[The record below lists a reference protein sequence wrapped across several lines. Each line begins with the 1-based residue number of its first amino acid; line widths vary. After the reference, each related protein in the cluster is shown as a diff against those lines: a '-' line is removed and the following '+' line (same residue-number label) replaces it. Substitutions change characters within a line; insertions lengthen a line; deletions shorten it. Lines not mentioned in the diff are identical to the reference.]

1 MSISVKL
8 SVYYIN
14 KMEKDGMVMKILVV
28 DDEQRIRELIGQY
41 LRVAG
46 YDVDEAK
53 DGIEA
58 LDKVSKGDID
68 LCILDVMMPFMD
80 GITCLKEMRS
90 RGFKTPV
97 IILSAKG
104 EEYDK
109 IAGFDAGTD
118 DYVVKP
124 FSPKELMAR
133 VKAVVNR
140 TNPEMAESKERYIF
154 GGLVIDVP
162 SHSIKIDGETINV
175 TPKEFDLL
183 VCLVQNKG
191 VALSRERILLK
202 VWNYDY
208 FGEDRTVD
216 THIKMLR
223 SHLKDYRDCIVT
235 VWGVGYKFEPK
246 E

>member
-1 MSISVKL
+1 
-8 SVYYIN
+8 
-14 KMEKDGMVMKILVV
+14 MKILVV
-28 DDEQRIRELIGQY
+28 DDEPKIRELIGQY
-41 LRVAG
+41 LTVAG
-46 YDVDEAK
+46 YETEFAK

-58 LDKVSKGDID
+58 LNIISKGDID
-68 LCILDVMMPFMD
+68 MVILDVMMPFMD

-109 IAGFDAGTD
+109 ITGFEAGTD

-133 VKAVVNR
+133 VKAVAMR
-140 TNPEMAESKERYIF
+140 ANPELTENNEKYIF
-154 GGLVIDVP
+154 GDLVIDVP
-162 SHSIKIDGETINV
+162 SHSIKIKGELINV

-223 SHLKDYRDCIVT
+223 SHLKDYRDCIET

>member
-1 MSISVKL
+1 
-8 SVYYIN
+8 
-14 KMEKDGMVMKILVV
+14 MKILVV
-28 DDEQRIRELIGQY
+28 DDEPKIRELIGQY
-41 LRVAG
+41 LAVAG
-46 YDVDEAK
+46 YETDFAK

-58 LDKVSKGDID
+58 LNIIAKGDID
-68 LCILDVMMPFMD
+68 MCILDVMMPFMD

-109 IAGFDAGTD
+109 ITGFEAGTD

-133 VKAVVNR
+133 VKAVAMR
-140 TNPEMAESKERYIF
+140 ANPEMTENNEKYIF
-154 GGLVIDVP
+154 GDLVIDVP
-162 SHSIKIDGETINV
+162 SHSIKIKGEYINV

-223 SHLKDYRDCIVT
+223 SHLKEYRDCIET

>member
-1 MSISVKL
+1 
-8 SVYYIN
+8 
-14 KMEKDGMVMKILVV
+14 MKILVV
-28 DDEQRIRELIGQY
+28 DDEPKIRELIGQY
-41 LRVAG
+41 LTVAG
-46 YDVDEAK
+46 YETEFAK

-58 LDKVSKGDID
+58 LNIVTKGDID
-68 LCILDVMMPFMD
+68 LVILDVMMPFMD
-80 GITCLKEMRS
+80 GITCLKEMRT

-109 IAGFDAGTD
+109 ITGFEAGTD

-133 VKAVVNR
+133 VKAVPMR
-140 TNPEMAESKERYIF
+140 ANPDLTENNEKYIF
-154 GGLVIDVP
+154 GDLVIDVP
-162 SHSIKIDGETINV
+162 SHSIKIKGEYINV

-223 SHLKDYRDCIVT
+223 SHLKEYRDCIET

>member
-1 MSISVKL
+1 
-8 SVYYIN
+8 
-14 KMEKDGMVMKILVV
+14 MKILVV
-28 DDEQRIRELIGQY
+28 DDEQRIRELIRQY
-41 LRVAG
+41 LIVAG
-46 YDVDEAK
+46 YEVEEAS
-53 DGIEA
+53 DGIDA
-58 LDKVSKGDID
+58 LTKLSKGDID

-80 GITCLKEMRS
+80 GIACLKEMRS
-90 RGFKTPV
+90 RGFNTPV

-109 IAGFDAGTD
+109 IQGFDAGTD

-140 TNPEMAESKERYIF
+140 ANPEAVSENKEKYIF
-154 GGLVIDVP
+154 GGLVIDVS
-162 SHSIKIDGETINV
+162 SHSVKIDGEIINV

-208 FGEDRTVD
+208 YGEDRTVD

-223 SHLKDYRDCIVT
+223 GHLGDYRDCIVT

>member
-1 MSISVKL
+1 
-8 SVYYIN
+8 
-14 KMEKDGMVMKILVV
+14 MKILVV

-41 LRVAG
+41 LTVAG
-46 YDVDEAK
+46 YDVEEAK

-58 LDKVSKGDID
+58 LTKISKGDID

-80 GITCLKEMRS
+80 GITALREMRS

-109 IAGFDAGTD
+109 ITGFDAGTD

-140 TNPEMAESKERYIF
+140 ANPEMAENKERYIF

-162 SHSIKIDGETINV
+162 SHSIKIDGEIINV

-208 FGEDRTVD
+208 YGEDRTVD

>member
-1 MSISVKL
+1 MNRAKNLPLSTVPFVSVCLPSRTSVQAL
-8 SVYYIN
+8 SVF
-14 KMEKDGMVMKILVV
+14 LF
-28 DDEQRIRELIGQY
+28 R
-41 LRVAG
+41 
-46 YDVDEAK
+46 
-53 DGIEA
+53 
-58 LDKVSKGDID
+58 KGKRTG
-68 LCILDVMMPFMD
+68 L
-80 GITCLKEMRS
+80 S
-90 RGFKTPV
+90 SV

-109 IAGFDAGTD
+109 ISGFEAGTD

-133 VKAVVNR
+133 VKAVIAR

-154 GGLVIDVP
+154 GGLVVDVA
-162 SHSIKIDGETINV
+162 SHSIRIDGEIVNV
-175 TPKEFDLL
+175 TPKEFDLM

-191 VALSRERILLK
+191 VALSRERILMK

-208 FGEDRTVD
+208 YGEDRTVD

-223 SHLKDYRDCIVT
+223 GHLGDYRDCIVT

>member
-1 MSISVKL
+1 
-8 SVYYIN
+8 
-14 KMEKDGMVMKILVV
+14 MKILVV
-28 DDEQRIRELIGQY
+28 DDEPKIRELIGQY
-41 LRVAG
+41 LTVAG
-46 YDVDEAK
+46 YETEFAK

-58 LDKVSKGDID
+58 LNIVTKGDID
-68 LCILDVMMPFMD
+68 LVILDVMMPFMD

-109 IAGFDAGTD
+109 ITGFEAGTD

-133 VKAVVNR
+133 VKAVAMR
-140 TNPEMAESKERYIF
+140 ANPELTENNEKYIF
-154 GGLVIDVP
+154 GDLVIDVP
-162 SHSIKIDGETINV
+162 SHSIKIKGEYINV

-208 FGEDRTVD
+208 FGEYRTVD
-216 THIKMLR
+216 THFKMLR
-223 SHLKDYRDCIVT
+223 SHLKEYRDCIET

>member
-1 MSISVKL
+1 
-8 SVYYIN
+8 
-14 KMEKDGMVMKILVV
+14 MKILVV
-28 DDEQRIRELIGQY
+28 DDEPKIRELIGQY
-41 LRVAG
+41 LTVAG
-46 YDVDEAK
+46 YETEFAK

-58 LDKVSKGDID
+58 LNIISKGDID
-68 LCILDVMMPFMD
+68 MVILDVMMPFMD

-109 IAGFDAGTD
+109 ITGFEAGTD
-118 DYVVKP
+118 DYIVKP

-133 VKAVVNR
+133 IKAVAMR
-140 TNPEMAESKERYIF
+140 TNPDFNENNEKYIF
-154 GGLVIDVP
+154 GDLVIDVP
-162 SHSIKIDGETINV
+162 SHSIKIKGEYINV

-223 SHLKDYRDCIVT
+223 SHLKEYRDCIET

>member
-1 MSISVKL
+1 
-8 SVYYIN
+8 
-14 KMEKDGMVMKILVV
+14 MKILVV
-28 DDEQRIRELIGQY
+28 DDEPKIRELIGQY
-41 LRVAG
+41 LTVAG
-46 YDVDEAK
+46 YETEFAK

-58 LDKVSKGDID
+58 LNIVSKGDID
-68 LCILDVMMPFMD
+68 MVILDVMMPFMD

-109 IAGFDAGTD
+109 ITGFEAGTD
-118 DYVVKP
+118 DYIVKP

-133 VKAVVNR
+133 IKAVAMR
-140 TNPEMAESKERYIF
+140 ANPELTENNEKYIF
-154 GGLVIDVP
+154 GDLVIDVP
-162 SHSIKIDGETINV
+162 SHSIKIKGEYINV

-223 SHLKDYRDCIVT
+223 SHLGEYRDCIQT

>member
-1 MSISVKL
+1 
-8 SVYYIN
+8 
-14 KMEKDGMVMKILVV
+14 MKILVV
-28 DDEQRIRELIGQY
+28 DDEPRIRELIGQY
-41 LRVAG
+41 LTVAG
-46 YDVDEAK
+46 YDVENAK

-58 LDKVSKGDID
+58 LAKIGKGDID

-80 GITCLKEMRS
+80 GLSCLKEMRT

-109 IAGFDAGTD
+109 ITGFEAGTD

-133 VKAVVNR
+133 VKAVAQR
-140 TNPEMAESKERYIF
+140 ANPEIAESKERYIF
-154 GGLVIDVP
+154 GGLIVDVP
-162 SHSIKIDGETINV
+162 SHSIKIDGEVINV

-191 VALSRERILLK
+191 IALSRERILLK

-235 VWGVGYKFEPK
+235 VWSVGYKFEPK

>member
-1 MSISVKL
+1 
-8 SVYYIN
+8 
-14 KMEKDGMVMKILVV
+14 MKILVV
-28 DDEQRIRELIGQY
+28 DDEPKIRELIGQY
-41 LRVAG
+41 LTVAG
-46 YDVDEAK
+46 YETDFAK

-58 LDKVSKGDID
+58 LNIISKGDID
-68 LCILDVMMPFMD
+68 MCILDVMMPFMD
-80 GITCLKEMRS
+80 GITCLKEMRG

-109 IAGFDAGTD
+109 ITGFEAGTD

-133 VKAVVNR
+133 VKAVAMR
-140 TNPEMAESKERYIF
+140 SNPEMTENTEKYIF
-154 GGLVIDVP
+154 GDLVIDVP
-162 SHSIKIDGETINV
+162 SHSIKIKGEYVNV

-223 SHLKDYRDCIVT
+223 SHLKEYRDCIET

>member
-1 MSISVKL
+1 
-8 SVYYIN
+8 
-14 KMEKDGMVMKILVV
+14 MKILVV
-28 DDEQRIRELIGQY
+28 DDEPKIRELIGQY
-41 LRVAG
+41 ITVAG
-46 YDVDEAK
+46 YETEFAK

-58 LDKVSKGDID
+58 LNIISKGDID
-68 LCILDVMMPFMD
+68 MVILDVMMPFMD

-104 EEYDK
+104 EECDK
-109 IAGFDAGTD
+109 ITGFEAGTD
-118 DYVVKP
+118 DYIVKP

-133 VKAVVNR
+133 IKAVAMR
-140 TNPEMAESKERYIF
+140 TNPELTENNEKYIF
-154 GGLVIDVP
+154 GDLVIDVP
-162 SHSIKIDGETINV
+162 SHSIKIKGEYINV

-223 SHLKDYRDCIVT
+223 SHLGEYRDCIET

>member
-1 MSISVKL
+1 
-8 SVYYIN
+8 
-14 KMEKDGMVMKILVV
+14 MKILVV
-28 DDEQRIRELIGQY
+28 DDEPKIRELIGQY
-41 LRVAG
+41 ITVAG
-46 YDVDEAK
+46 YETEFAK

-58 LDKVSKGDID
+58 LNIISKGDID
-68 LCILDVMMPFMD
+68 MVILDVMMPFMD

-109 IAGFDAGTD
+109 ITGFEAGTD

-133 VKAVVNR
+133 VKAVALR
-140 TNPEMAESKERYIF
+140 ANPELTENNEKYIF
-154 GGLVIDVP
+154 GDLVIDVP
-162 SHSIKIDGETINV
+162 SHSIKIKGEYINV

-223 SHLKDYRDCIVT
+223 SHLKDYRDCIQT

>member
-1 MSISVKL
+1 
-8 SVYYIN
+8 
-14 KMEKDGMVMKILVV
+14 MKILVV
-28 DDEQRIRELIGQY
+28 DDEPKIRELIGQY
-41 LRVAG
+41 ITVAG
-46 YDVDEAK
+46 YETEFAK

-58 LDKVSKGDID
+58 LNIISKGDID
-68 LCILDVMMPFMD
+68 MVILDVMMPFMD

-109 IAGFDAGTD
+109 ITGFEAGTD
-118 DYVVKP
+118 DYIVKP

-133 VKAVVNR
+133 IKAVAMR
-140 TNPEMAESKERYIF
+140 TNPDFNENNEKYIF
-154 GGLVIDVP
+154 GDLVIDVP
-162 SHSIKIDGETINV
+162 SHSIKIKGEYINV

-223 SHLKDYRDCIVT
+223 SHLGEYRDCIET

>member
-1 MSISVKL
+1 
-8 SVYYIN
+8 
-14 KMEKDGMVMKILVV
+14 MKILVV
-28 DDEQRIRELIGQY
+28 DDEPKIRELIGQY
-41 LRVAG
+41 LTVAG
-46 YDVDEAK
+46 YETEFAK

-58 LDKVSKGDID
+58 LNIVSKGDID
-68 LCILDVMMPFMD
+68 LVILDVMMPFMD

-109 IAGFDAGTD
+109 ITGFEAGTD

-133 VKAVVNR
+133 VKAVAMR
-140 TNPEMAESKERYIF
+140 ANPELGENNEKYIF
-154 GGLVIDVP
+154 GDLVIDVP
-162 SHSIKIDGETINV
+162 SHSIKIKGEYINV

-223 SHLKDYRDCIVT
+223 SHLKEYRDCIET

>member
-1 MSISVKL
+1 
-8 SVYYIN
+8 
-14 KMEKDGMVMKILVV
+14 MKILVV
-28 DDEQRIRELIGQY
+28 DDEPRIRELIGQY
-41 LRVAG
+41 LVVAG
-46 YDVDEAK
+46 YDVENAK

-58 LDKVSKGDID
+58 LSKISKGDID

-109 IAGFDAGTD
+109 ITGFDAGTD

-133 VKAVVNR
+133 VKAVAQR
-140 TNPEMAESKERYIF
+140 TNPEISENKERYIF
-154 GGLVIDVP
+154 GDLIIDVP
-162 SHSIKIDGETINV
+162 SHSIKISGEVINV

>member
-1 MSISVKL
+1 
-8 SVYYIN
+8 
-14 KMEKDGMVMKILVV
+14 MKILVV
-28 DDEQRIRELIGQY
+28 DDEPKIRELIGQY
-41 LRVAG
+41 LTVAG
-46 YDVDEAK
+46 YETEFAK

-58 LDKVSKGDID
+58 LNIVSKGDVD
-68 LCILDVMMPFMD
+68 MVILDVMMPFMD

-109 IAGFDAGTD
+109 ITGFEAGTD
-118 DYVVKP
+118 DYIVKP

-133 VKAVVNR
+133 IKAVAMR
-140 TNPEMAESKERYIF
+140 SNPELSENNEKYIF
-154 GGLVIDVP
+154 GDLVIDVP
-162 SHSIKIDGETINV
+162 SHSIKIKGEYINV

-223 SHLKDYRDCIVT
+223 SHLKEYRDCIET

>member
-1 MSISVKL
+1 
-8 SVYYIN
+8 
-14 KMEKDGMVMKILVV
+14 MKILVV
-28 DDEQRIRELIGQY
+28 DDEPKIRELIGQY
-41 LRVAG
+41 ITVAG
-46 YDVDEAK
+46 YETEFAK

-58 LDKVSKGDID
+58 LNIISKGDID
-68 LCILDVMMPFMD
+68 MVILDVMMPFMD

-109 IAGFDAGTD
+109 ITGFEAGTD
-118 DYVVKP
+118 DYIVKP

-133 VKAVVNR
+133 IKAVAMR
-140 TNPEMAESKERYIF
+140 TNPELTENNEKYIF
-154 GGLVIDVP
+154 GDLVIDVP
-162 SHSIKIDGETINV
+162 SHSIKIKGEYINV

-223 SHLKDYRDCIVT
+223 SHLGEYRDCIET

>member
-1 MSISVKL
+1 
-8 SVYYIN
+8 
-14 KMEKDGMVMKILVV
+14 MKILVV
-28 DDEQRIRELIGQY
+28 DDEPKIRELIGQY
-41 LRVAG
+41 LTVAG
-46 YDVDEAK
+46 YETEFAK

-58 LDKVSKGDID
+58 LNIIAKGDID
-68 LCILDVMMPFMD
+68 MVILDVMMPFMD
-80 GITCLKEMRS
+80 GITCLREMRS

-109 IAGFDAGTD
+109 ITGFEAGTD
-118 DYVVKP
+118 DYIVKP

-133 VKAVVNR
+133 IKAVAMR
-140 TNPEMAESKERYIF
+140 SNPELSENNEKYIF
-154 GGLVIDVP
+154 GDLVIDVP
-162 SHSIKIDGETINV
+162 SHSIKIKGEYINV

-223 SHLKDYRDCIVT
+223 SHLKEYRDCIET

>member
-1 MSISVKL
+1 
-8 SVYYIN
+8 
-14 KMEKDGMVMKILVV
+14 MKILVV
-28 DDEQRIRELIGQY
+28 DDEPKIRELIGQY
-41 LRVAG
+41 LTVAG
-46 YDVDEAK
+46 YETEFAK

-58 LDKVSKGDID
+58 LNIISKGDID
-68 LCILDVMMPFMD
+68 MVILDVMMPFMD
-80 GITCLKEMRS
+80 GITCLKVMRS

-109 IAGFDAGTD
+109 ITGFEAGTD

-133 VKAVVNR
+133 VKAVAMR
-140 TNPEMAESKERYIF
+140 ANPELTENNEKYIF
-154 GGLVIDVP
+154 GDLVIDVP
-162 SHSIKIDGETINV
+162 SHSIKIKGELINV

-223 SHLKDYRDCIVT
+223 SHLKEYRDCIET

>member
-1 MSISVKL
+1 
-8 SVYYIN
+8 
-14 KMEKDGMVMKILVV
+14 MKILVV
-28 DDEQRIRELIGQY
+28 DDEPKIRELIGQY
-41 LRVAG
+41 LTVAG
-46 YDVDEAK
+46 YETEFAK

-58 LDKVSKGDID
+58 LNIISKGDID
-68 LCILDVMMPFMD
+68 MVILDVMMPFMD

-109 IAGFDAGTD
+109 ITGFEAGTD

-133 VKAVVNR
+133 VKAVAMR
-140 TNPEMAESKERYIF
+140 ANPELTENNEKYIF
-154 GGLVIDVP
+154 GDLVIAVP
-162 SHSIKIDGETINV
+162 SHSIKIKGELINV

-223 SHLKDYRDCIVT
+223 SHLKEYRDCIET
-235 VWGVGYKFEPK
+235 EWGVGYKFEPI

>member
-1 MSISVKL
+1 
-8 SVYYIN
+8 
-14 KMEKDGMVMKILVV
+14 MKILVV
-28 DDEQRIRELIGQY
+28 DDEPKIRELIGQY
-41 LRVAG
+41 LTVAG
-46 YDVDEAK
+46 YETEFAK

-58 LDKVSKGDID
+58 LNIVTKGDID
-68 LCILDVMMPFMD
+68 LVILDVMMPFMD
-80 GITCLKEMRS
+80 GITCLKEMRT

-109 IAGFDAGTD
+109 ITGFEAGTD

-133 VKAVVNR
+133 VKAVAMR
-140 TNPEMAESKERYIF
+140 ANPDLTENTEKYIF
-154 GGLVIDVP
+154 GDLVIDVP
-162 SHSIKIDGETINV
+162 SHSIKIKGEYINV

-223 SHLKDYRDCIVT
+223 SHLKEYRDCIET

>member
-8 SVYYIN
+8 LVYYIN

>member
-1 MSISVKL
+1 
-8 SVYYIN
+8 
-14 KMEKDGMVMKILVV
+14 MKILVV
-28 DDEQRIRELIGQY
+28 DDEPKIRELIGQY
-41 LRVAG
+41 LTVAG
-46 YDVDEAK
+46 YETECAK

-58 LDKVSKGDID
+58 LNIISKGDID
-68 LCILDVMMPFMD
+68 MVILDVMMPFMD

-109 IAGFDAGTD
+109 ITGFEAGTD
-118 DYVVKP
+118 DYIVKP

-133 VKAVVNR
+133 IKAVAMR
-140 TNPEMAESKERYIF
+140 ANPEMSENNERYIF
-154 GGLVIDVP
+154 GDLVIDVP
-162 SHSIKIDGETINV
+162 SHSIKIKGEYINV

-223 SHLKDYRDCIVT
+223 SHLKEYRDCIET

>member
-1 MSISVKL
+1 
-8 SVYYIN
+8 
-14 KMEKDGMVMKILVV
+14 MKILVV
-28 DDEQRIRELIGQY
+28 DDEPKIRELIGQY
-41 LRVAG
+41 LTVAG
-46 YDVDEAK
+46 YETEFAK

-58 LDKVSKGDID
+58 LNIVTKGDID
-68 LCILDVMMPFMD
+68 LVILDVMMPFMD

-109 IAGFDAGTD
+109 ITGFEAGTD

-133 VKAVVNR
+133 VKAVAMR
-140 TNPEMAESKERYIF
+140 ANPELTENNEKYIF
-154 GGLVIDVP
+154 GDLVIDVP
-162 SHSIKIDGETINV
+162 SHSIKIKGEYINV

-223 SHLKDYRDCIVT
+223 SHLKEYRDCIET
-235 VWGVGYKFEPK
+235 VWGVGYKFEPN

>member
-1 MSISVKL
+1 
-8 SVYYIN
+8 
-14 KMEKDGMVMKILVV
+14 MKILVV
-28 DDEQRIRELIGQY
+28 DDEPKIRELIGQY
-41 LRVAG
+41 LTVAG
-46 YDVDEAK
+46 YETEFAK

-58 LDKVSKGDID
+58 LSIISKGDID
-68 LCILDVMMPFMD
+68 LVILDVMMPFMD

-109 IAGFDAGTD
+109 ITGFEAGTD

-133 VKAVVNR
+133 VKAVAMR
-140 TNPEMAESKERYIF
+140 ANPELTENNEKYIF
-154 GGLVIDVP
+154 GDLVIDVP
-162 SHSIKIDGETINV
+162 SHSIKIKGEYINV

-223 SHLKDYRDCIVT
+223 SHLKEYRDCIET

>member
-1 MSISVKL
+1 
-8 SVYYIN
+8 
-14 KMEKDGMVMKILVV
+14 MKILVV
-28 DDEQRIRELIGQY
+28 DDEPKIRELIGQY
-41 LRVAG
+41 ITVAG
-46 YDVDEAK
+46 YETEFAK

-58 LDKVSKGDID
+58 LNIISKGDID
-68 LCILDVMMPFMD
+68 MVILDVMMPFMD
-80 GITCLKEMRS
+80 GITCLREMRS

-109 IAGFDAGTD
+109 ITGFEAGTD

-133 VKAVVNR
+133 VKAVAMR
-140 TNPEMAESKERYIF
+140 SNPELTENTEKYIF
-154 GGLVIDVP
+154 GDLVIDVP
-162 SHSIKIDGETINV
+162 SHSIKIKGEYINV

-223 SHLKDYRDCIVT
+223 SHLKEYRDCIET

>member
-1 MSISVKL
+1 
-8 SVYYIN
+8 
-14 KMEKDGMVMKILVV
+14 MKILVV

-41 LRVAG
+41 LTVAG
-46 YDVDEAK
+46 YDVENAK

-58 LDKVSKGDID
+58 LTKISKGDID

-80 GITCLKEMRS
+80 GITCLKEMRA

-109 IAGFDAGTD
+109 IQGFDAGTD

-140 TNPEMAESKERYIF
+140 SNPEIAESKERYIF

-162 SHSIKIDGETINV
+162 SHSVKIDGELINV

-208 FGEDRTVD
+208 YGEDRTVD

>member
-1 MSISVKL
+1 MKKRYDLNSI
-8 SVYYIN
+8 
-14 KMEKDGMVMKILVV
+14 
-28 DDEQRIRELIGQY
+28 
-41 LRVAG
+41 AG
-46 YDVDEAK
+46 YETEFAK

-58 LDKVSKGDID
+58 LNVITKGDID
-68 LCILDVMMPFMD
+68 LVILDVMMPFMD

-109 IAGFDAGTD
+109 ITGFEAGTD

-133 VKAVVNR
+133 VKAVAMR
-140 TNPEMAESKERYIF
+140 ANPELGENNEKYIF
-154 GGLVIDVP
+154 GDLVIDVP
-162 SHSIKIDGETINV
+162 SHSIKIKGEYINV

-223 SHLKDYRDCIVT
+223 SHLGEYRDCIET

>member
-1 MSISVKL
+1 
-8 SVYYIN
+8 
-14 KMEKDGMVMKILVV
+14 MKILVV
-28 DDEQRIRELIGQY
+28 DDEPKIRELIGQY
-41 LRVAG
+41 ITVAG
-46 YDVDEAK
+46 YETEFAK

-58 LDKVSKGDID
+58 LNIISKGDVD
-68 LCILDVMMPFMD
+68 MVILDVMMPFMD
-80 GITCLKEMRS
+80 GIACLREMRS

-109 IAGFDAGTD
+109 ITGFDAGTD

-133 VKAVVNR
+133 VKAVISRV
-140 TNPEMAESKERYIF
+140 NPEIAENKERYIF
-154 GGLVIDVP
+154 GGLIVDVP
-162 SHSIKIDGETINV
+162 SHSVKIDGEFINL

-191 VALSRERILLK
+191 VALSRERILMK

-208 FGEDRTVD
+208 YGEDRTVD

-223 SHLKDYRDCIVT
+223 GHLKDYRDCIVT

>member
-1 MSISVKL
+1 
-8 SVYYIN
+8 
-14 KMEKDGMVMKILVV
+14 MKILVV
-28 DDEQRIRELIGQY
+28 DDEPKIRELIGQY
-41 LRVAG
+41 LTVAG
-46 YDVDEAK
+46 YETEFAK

-58 LDKVSKGDID
+58 LNIISKGDID
-68 LCILDVMMPFMD
+68 MVILDVMMPFMD

-109 IAGFDAGTD
+109 ITGFEAGTD

-133 VKAVVNR
+133 VKAVAMR
-140 TNPEMAESKERYIF
+140 ANPELTENNEKYIF
-154 GGLVIDVP
+154 GDLVIDVP
-162 SHSIKIDGETINV
+162 SHSIKIKGETINV

-223 SHLKDYRDCIVT
+223 SHLKEYRDCIET

>member
-1 MSISVKL
+1 
-8 SVYYIN
+8 
-14 KMEKDGMVMKILVV
+14 MKILVV
-28 DDEQRIRELIGQY
+28 DDEPKIRELIGQY
-41 LRVAG
+41 LAVAG
-46 YDVDEAK
+46 YETEFAK

-58 LDKVSKGDID
+58 LNIISKGDID
-68 LCILDVMMPFMD
+68 LVILDVMMPFMD
-80 GITCLKEMRS
+80 GITCLKEMRG

-109 IAGFDAGTD
+109 ITGFEAGTD

-133 VKAVVNR
+133 VKAVAMR
-140 TNPEMAESKERYIF
+140 ANPELTENNEKYIF
-154 GGLVIDVP
+154 GDLVIDVP
-162 SHSIKIDGETINV
+162 SHSIKIKGEYINV

-223 SHLKDYRDCIVT
+223 SHLKEYRDCIET

>member
-1 MSISVKL
+1 
-8 SVYYIN
+8 
-14 KMEKDGMVMKILVV
+14 MKILVV
-28 DDEQRIRELIGQY
+28 DDEPKIRELIGQY
-41 LRVAG
+41 LTVAG
-46 YDVDEAK
+46 YETEFAK

-58 LDKVSKGDID
+58 LNVVSKGDID
-68 LCILDVMMPFMD
+68 MVILDVMMPFMD

-109 IAGFDAGTD
+109 ITGFDAGTD
-118 DYVVKP
+118 DYIVKP

-133 VKAVVNR
+133 IKAVSMR
-140 TNPEMAESKERYIF
+140 SNPELAGNNEKYIF
-154 GGLVIDVP
+154 GDLVIDVT
-162 SHSIKIDGETINV
+162 SHSIKIKGEYINV

-223 SHLKDYRDCIVT
+223 SHLKEYRDCIET

>member
-1 MSISVKL
+1 
-8 SVYYIN
+8 
-14 KMEKDGMVMKILVV
+14 MKILVV
-28 DDEQRIRELIGQY
+28 DDEPKIRELIGQY
-41 LRVAG
+41 LTVAG
-46 YDVDEAK
+46 YETKFAK

-58 LDKVSKGDID
+58 LNIVSKGDID
-68 LCILDVMMPFMD
+68 MVILDVMMPFMD

-109 IAGFDAGTD
+109 ITGFEAGTD
-118 DYVVKP
+118 DYIVKP

-133 VKAVVNR
+133 IKAVAMR
-140 TNPEMAESKERYIF
+140 ANPELTENNEKYIF
-154 GGLVIDVP
+154 GDLVIDVP
-162 SHSIKIDGETINV
+162 SHSIKIKGEYINV

-223 SHLKDYRDCIVT
+223 SHLGEYRDCIQT

>member
-1 MSISVKL
+1 
-8 SVYYIN
+8 
-14 KMEKDGMVMKILVV
+14 MKILVV
-28 DDEQRIRELIGQY
+28 DDEPKIRELIGQY
-41 LRVAG
+41 LTVAG
-46 YDVDEAK
+46 YETEFAK

-58 LDKVSKGDID
+58 LNIVTKGDID
-68 LCILDVMMPFMD
+68 LVILDVMMPFMD
-80 GITCLKEMRS
+80 GITCLKEMRT

-109 IAGFDAGTD
+109 ITGFEAGTD

-133 VKAVVNR
+133 VKAVAMR
-140 TNPEMAESKERYIF
+140 ANPDLTENNEKYIF
-154 GGLVIDVP
+154 GDLVIDVP
-162 SHSIKIDGETINV
+162 SHSIKIKGEYINV

-223 SHLKDYRDCIVT
+223 SHLKEYRDCIET

>member
-1 MSISVKL
+1 
-8 SVYYIN
+8 
-14 KMEKDGMVMKILVV
+14 MKILVV
-28 DDEQRIRELIGQY
+28 DDEPKIRELIGQY
-41 LRVAG
+41 LTVAG
-46 YDVDEAK
+46 YETEFAK

-58 LDKVSKGDID
+58 LSIISKGDID
-68 LCILDVMMPFMD
+68 MVILDVMMPFMD

-109 IAGFDAGTD
+109 ITGFEAGTD

-133 VKAVVNR
+133 VKAVAMR
-140 TNPEMAESKERYIF
+140 ANPELTENNEKYIF
-154 GGLVIDVP
+154 GDLVIDVP
-162 SHSIKIDGETINV
+162 SHSIKIKGETINV

-223 SHLKDYRDCIVT
+223 SHLKEYRDCIET